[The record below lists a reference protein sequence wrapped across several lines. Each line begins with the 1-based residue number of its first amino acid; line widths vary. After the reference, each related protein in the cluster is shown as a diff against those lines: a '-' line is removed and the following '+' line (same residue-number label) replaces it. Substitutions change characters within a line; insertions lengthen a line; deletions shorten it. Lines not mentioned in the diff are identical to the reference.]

1 MLRLIFAS
9 GGMVWNIASLL
20 PPDSCSPASGLAE
33 RIYFILFSDDLS
45 RGLTP
50 SLSNGL
56 PENPLKPGHATS
68 RRTSACVLFGEPV
81 CCASRKPSLGPV
93 LTKKKKK
100 SNFLS
105 LIELTLNLI
114 GQKMNNQEDIS
125 IFGRGKFDS
134 IHLTKK
140 SKKTKRPT
148 FELD

>member
-1 MLRLIFAS
+1 MRSVRRARLLR
-9 GGMVWNIASLL
+9 IAQALL
-20 PPDSCSPASGLAE
+20 RARFNE
-33 RIYFILFSDDLS
+33 
-45 RGLTP
+45 
-50 SLSNGL
+50 
-56 PENPLKPGHATS
+56 E
-68 RRTSACVLFGEPV
+68 
-81 CCASRKPSLGPV
+81 
-93 LTKKKKK
+93 KKKK